1 MNSELLKRLAKITPE
16 EQAILD
22 GSGTIEQEIYSEYR
36 EKTFTID
43 SGKLLEKGRLIEVR
57 PHTRF
62 IRFPEHKHNYIE
74 IVYMCQ
80 GETTHIINGSDRI
93 TLTAGNLL
101 FLNQH
106 ATHEILSA
114 GENDIAVNF
123 VVLPEFFAR
132 SISMIEQENVL
143 RDFLISSVS
152 GGNGKVSYLNFTV
165 ADILPVQNL
174 IENMVWTIF
183 SKPEGSNTINQTTM
197 GLLLMNLSFFT
208 DTYSCDLTDHYEQ
221 NLVYTVLKY
230 IESKY
235 RSGTLTEISAE
246 LNQPDYFLSRLL
258 VKHMGKNFKE
268 LLQERRLQQ
277 AAYLLTQTTLTTEQ
291 IVAAIGYNNSSFF
304 HRKFRE
310 KYGTSPKGYRNG
322 GTNEQ
327 SNLKT

>member
-1 MNSELLKRLAKITPE
+1 MQVDLLKKLMEITPE
-16 EQAILD
+16 EQAILN
-22 GSGTIEQEIYSEYR
+22 GSDTIEQDIYSEYK

-80 GETTHIINGSDRI
+80 GETTHILNGSEQL
-93 TLTAGNLL
+93 TLKEGNLL
-101 FLNQH
+101 FLNQN
-106 ATHEILSA
+106 ATHEILPA
-114 GENDIAVNF
+114 GESDIAVNF

-132 SISMIEQENVL
+132 SISMIEHENIL

-152 GGNGKVSYLNFTV
+152 GGIGKVSYLHFNV

-183 SKPEGSNTINQTTM
+183 KKPEGSNTINQTTM

-208 DTYSCDLTDHYEQ
+208 ENYNCDLPDHYEQ
-221 NLVYTVLKY
+221 NLVFTVLKY
-230 IESKY
+230 IESNY
-235 RSGTLTEISAE
+235 RTGSLTKISAE
-246 LNQPDYFLSRLL
+246 LNQPDYYLSRLL
-258 VKHMGKNFKE
+258 VKHLGKNFKE
-268 LLQERRLQQ
+268 LLGERRLQQ
-277 AAYLLTQTTLTTEQ
+277 ASYLLTQTTLTTEQ

-310 KYGTSPKGYRNG
+310 KYGTSPKEYRNG
-322 GTNEQ
+322 GNNEQ
-327 SNLKT
+327 SNLKA

>member
-1 MNSELLKRLAKITPE
+1 MQVDLLKKLMEITPE
-16 EQAILD
+16 EQAILN
-22 GSGTIEQEIYSEYR
+22 GSDTIEQDIYSEYK

-80 GETTHIINGSDRI
+80 GETTHILNGSEQL
-93 TLTAGNLL
+93 TLKEGNLL
-101 FLNQH
+101 FLNQN
-106 ATHEILSA
+106 ATHEILPA
-114 GENDIAVNF
+114 GESDIAVNF

-132 SISMIEQENVL
+132 SISMIEHENIL

-152 GGNGKVSYLNFTV
+152 GGIGKVSYLHFNV

-183 SKPEGSNTINQTTM
+183 KKPEGSNTINQTTM

-208 DTYSCDLTDHYEQ
+208 ENYNCDLPDHYEQ
-221 NLVYTVLKY
+221 NLVFTVLKY
-230 IESKY
+230 IESNY
-235 RSGTLTEISAE
+235 RTGSLTEISAE
-246 LNQPDYFLSRLL
+246 LNQPDYYLSKLL
-258 VKHMGKNFKE
+258 VKHLGKNFKE
-268 LLQERRLQQ
+268 LLGERRLQQ

-310 KYGTSPKGYRNG
+310 KYGTSPKEYRNG
-322 GTNEQ
+322 GNNEQ
-327 SNLKT
+327 SNLKA